1 MINYNLI
8 WFTQKTKVGKIPPY
22 FYLFN
27 SEKEFD
33 KVYEKLPKA

>member
-8 WFTQKTKVGKIPPY
+8 WFTQKNKGGKNPTL
-22 FYLFN
+22 FLFN

-33 KVYEKLPKA
+33 KVYEKLPEA